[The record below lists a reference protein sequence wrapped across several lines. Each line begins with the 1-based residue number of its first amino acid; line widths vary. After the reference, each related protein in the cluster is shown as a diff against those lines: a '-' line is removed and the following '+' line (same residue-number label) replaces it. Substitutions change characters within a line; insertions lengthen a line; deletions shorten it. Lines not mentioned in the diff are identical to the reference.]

1 MHSTFFYTFT
11 HSYLLMTLFH
21 SFTFANA
28 QGTDLGTGRVAIS
41 CFRPT
46 HSARNVARNVARNA
60 RLHCNSLFH
69 GFTFLYAQGT
79 DLRTGTVTISCFRP
93 THSARNVAR
102 NVARLPLFE
111 PPGSQSL
118 SLQDLSYTRHG
129 RENRNSYYIMLQAY
143 TFCEE
148 CCAECCEAPIL

>member
-1 MHSTFFYTFT
+1 MIGCPFHSSHFHVFCFTVSHISLCSRHGPENRNSCYIMLQAYTFCEECCEECVLEREA
-11 HSYLLMTLFH
+11 S
-21 SFTFANA
+21 S
-28 QGTDLGTGRVAIS
+28 
-41 CFRPT
+41 
-46 HSARNVARNVARNA
+46 
-60 RLHCNSLFH
+60 NSLFH

-79 DLRTGTVTISCFRP
+79 DLRTGTVTISCFRR

-148 CCAECCEAPIL
+148 CCAECCVAPTL